1 MWNIHNFNIPQMK
14 LKRKLA
20 IYLAKITN
28 YIIRKLNRGDGAVLP
43 GYVARV
49 IDPDILSALSSMVC
63 EKIIVTTGTNGKTTT
78 NSLLSHVLK
87 AEGKIVLT
95 NRTGANMLNGIVSA
109 FVLATNKRG
118 RLNAD
123 YACIEVDEMEAV
135 HVLTHLNP
143 HVIILTNIFRDQLDR
158 CGEVDILTDKLKNAF
173 SSVPRAQLVVNCD
186 DVLSYSLALSC
197 PNPVKTYGI
206 DQQVFDIVS
215 RSEIKESIFCR
226 FCGKKL
232 EFDFFHYGQ
241 LGSYHCTCCSFKR
254 PAPDHT
260 ANNISFYNETYT
272 FSLDC
277 SSPEAIDPAPLKIY
291 TKARS
296 PYNIYNTLSAFAAL
310 RLINLPKS
318 SFKIAVEGFDYGNMR
333 EKIFT
338 INGACVQLHLAKN
351 PIGFQQKISL
361 ILKDTAPKNLI
372 IQINDTAQDG
382 KDISWLWDV
391 DFRYLK
397 DAGISNIII
406 SGTRRYDMEL
416 RLKYEDILCRST
428 PNMYDA
434 IQMLTA
440 KETKP
445 LYIVVNYSGLN
456 QTNRLL
462 AELQDQKGGVLT

>member
-14 LKRKLA
+14 LQRKLA

-28 YIIRKLNRGDGAVLP
+28 YIIRKLKRGDGAVLP

-109 FVLATNKRG
+109 FVLATNKR
-118 RLNAD
+118 RLLNAD

-143 HVIILTNIFRDQLDR
+143 HVIILTNIFRNQLDR
-158 CGEVDILTDKLKNAF
+158 CGAVDILNDKLKNAF
-173 SSVPRAQLVVNCD
+173 SSIPRAQLVVNCD

-226 FCGKKL
+226 FCEKKL

-277 SSPEAIDPAPLKIY
+277 SSPKAIDP
-291 TKARS
+291 
-296 PYNIYNTLSAFAAL
+296 
-310 RLINLPKS
+310 
-318 SFKIAVEGFDYGNMR
+318 
-333 EKIFT
+333 
-338 INGACVQLHLAKN
+338 
-351 PIGFQQKISL
+351 
-361 ILKDTAPKNLI
+361 APKNLI

-382 KDISWLWDV
+382 KVISWLWDV

-428 PNMYDA
+428 PDMYDA

-456 QTNRLL
+456 QPNRLL
-462 AELQDQKGGVLT
+462 AELQDQKKGGVLT